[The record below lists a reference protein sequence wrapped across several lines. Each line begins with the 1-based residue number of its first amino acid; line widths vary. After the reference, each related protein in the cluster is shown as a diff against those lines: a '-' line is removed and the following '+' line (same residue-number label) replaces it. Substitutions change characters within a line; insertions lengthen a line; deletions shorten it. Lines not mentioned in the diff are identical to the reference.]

1 MFRTALRYLRFKP
14 EDGLHVIARGRI
26 SVYEPKGEYQLVC
39 EHMEPHGVGA
49 RQLAFE
55 QLKRRLQAEGLFD
68 AQRKRPLPALPRRI
82 GIVTSLDGAAI
93 RDIVKVLRRRAP
105 RASLLIRPA
114 RVQGDG
120 AADEVAR
127 ALAALCRVD
136 GVDVIIVGR
145 GGGSVEDLWA
155 FNEERV
161 ARAIA
166 AAPVPIVSAVGHEVD
181 VTIADFVADVRAPTP
196 SAAAEMVV
204 AAHEEFCS
212 RIDRLTGR
220 LHAAVR
226 GGLQRRQTAVHLLV
240 TRRGLAAFTAR
251 LAMRGRYATEATH
264 QLTRCDAK
272 GRRRPEARIRVA
284 RPAPR
289 GARSSA
295 TAGIDPRPADGRTG
309 ANGSGRRSATPS
321 RRRRVSRAG
330 GPARKP
336 QPAGGARARVCGL
349 LERRPIGHHP
359 QRRRRQR
366 G

>member
-1 MFRTALRYLRFKP
+1 MA
-14 EDGLHVIARGRI
+14 
-26 SVYEPKGEYQLVC
+26 S
-39 EHMEPHGVGA
+39 
-49 RQLAFE
+49 
-55 QLKRRLQAEGLFD
+55 
-68 AQRKRPLPALPRRI
+68 
-82 GIVTSLDGAAI
+82 TS
-93 RDIVKVLRRRAP
+93 
-105 RASLLIRPA
+105 
-114 RVQGDG
+114 
-120 AADEVAR
+120 
-127 ALAALCRVD
+127 
-136 GVDVIIVGR
+136 IIVGR

-264 QLTRCDAK
+264 QLTGAMRKAVA
-272 GRRRPEARIRVA
+272 GRRRGFASLAQRLEAHDLPRRLASIHGRLTGVQA
-284 RPAPR
+284 RMEAAADRRRHRADAEFRALAARLESLSPLAVLAR
-289 GARSSA
+289 GYAVCWN
-295 TAGIDPRPADGRTG
+295 DD
-309 ANGSGRRSATPS
+309 RSAIIRSADAVSEGDAVHLTLS
-321 RRRRVSRAG
+321 RGELDCRVEKRLVDADA
-330 GPARKP
+330 PDVEP
-336 QPAGGARARVCGL
+336 QT
-349 LERRPIGHHP
+349 
-359 QRRRRQR
+359 
-366 G
+366 